1 MIRRHIEGQ
10 GLPTFGGYHRP
21 TFFLIAIFLCF
32 LILWQEKVAF
42 AISSPQELT
51 RQFYQNLTKSNQVT
65 KQNLD
70 RAFQVFQDAFYFDKF
85 YERCVQD
92 IVSQMTVVQSEEF
105 KKKFE
110 ALFFENFHYR
120 VKSFVKKRLYQPT
133 YETVP
138 AANGL
143 VAVSIRGYDTNKQTH
158 TLKFTVAPENNNHFI
173 VDLAFDGANLSRQYR
188 GSFNKI
194 FRERGGMPALL
205 QHLEKANQKLKEKNQ
220 I

>member
-1 MIRRHIEGQ
+1 MIRR
-10 GLPTFGGYHRP
+10 LTKNRFG
-21 TFFLIAIFLCF
+21 FFAVFSCF
-32 LILWQEKVAF
+32 LVLSGGLAQADPL
-42 AISSPQELT
+42 SSSETLT
-51 RQFYQNLTKSNQVT
+51 KQFYQNLTKSNHVT

-92 IVSQMTVVQSEEF
+92 IASQMTAVESAEF
-105 KKKFE
+105 KRKFA

-120 VKSFVKKRLYQPT
+120 VKSFVKNRLYQPT

-143 VAVSIRGYDTNKQTH
+143 VAVSIRGHDAKQQTH
-158 TLKFTVAPENNNHFI
+158 TLKFMVAPENNNHFI

-194 FRERGGMPALL
+194 FRERGGTPALL
-205 QHLEKANQKLKEKNQ
+205 EHLKKANQKLKEKSK
-220 I
+220 ITIHA